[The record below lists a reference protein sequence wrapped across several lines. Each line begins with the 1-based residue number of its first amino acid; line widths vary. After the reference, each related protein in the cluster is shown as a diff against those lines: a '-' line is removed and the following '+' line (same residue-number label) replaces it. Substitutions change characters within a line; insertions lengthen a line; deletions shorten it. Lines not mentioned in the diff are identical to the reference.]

1 MVRYIAVGN
10 KKMRKKK
17 SLDGPA
23 LLFLEQEIYWKLK
36 LVVMCCFSFLI
47 FTQIMFENQIFGL
60 LFVVPLET
68 LLAVLCMLFIYPKP
82 YAVLLFLLYTQIWI
96 YLPVNN

>member
-47 FTQIMFENQIFGL
+47 FTQIMFENQIFWA
-60 LFVVPLET
+60 FVFGTIGNALSS
-68 LLAVLCMLFIYPKP
+68 AVHALHISQTFCSSPVSFIYSD
-82 YAVLLFLLYTQIWI
+82 LDLFAH
-96 YLPVNN
+96 

>member
-1 MVRYIAVGN
+1 MVGYIAVGS
-10 KKMRKKK
+10 KTMRKK

-23 LLFLEQEIYWKLK
+23 LLFLEQEIYWK